1 MFLEYLNKVSTLV
14 KYVYSIEDIFYLLA
28 FWELSFI
35 SFKDFCR
42 YFIVFSLLLFEI
54 IHLINLINNL

>member
-1 MFLEYLNKVSTLV
+1 MLLYVLKYLNKVSTLV
-14 KYVYSIEDIFYLLA
+14 KYIYSIEDIFYLLA

-42 YFIVFSLLLFEI
+42 YFIVFFITSFEI
-54 IHLINLINNL
+54 YLFNKFN

>member
-14 KYVYSIEDIFYLLA
+14 KYIYSIEDIFYLLA

-35 SFKDFCR
+35 SFKVILSLFYCFFHNFFLKL
-42 YFIVFSLLLFEI
+42 FI
-54 IHLINLINNL
+54 